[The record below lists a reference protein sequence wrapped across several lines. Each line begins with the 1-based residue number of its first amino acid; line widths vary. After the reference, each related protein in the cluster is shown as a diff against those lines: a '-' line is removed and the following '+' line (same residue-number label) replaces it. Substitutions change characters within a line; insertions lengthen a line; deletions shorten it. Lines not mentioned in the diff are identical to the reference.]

1 MRNEF
6 MFRLQEAA
14 SAGQKVGLVVG
25 DLGYGVVEAFSEQFP
40 DLFLN
45 SGIAEQSMIGI
56 SAGLAT
62 TLDRVFVYSIANF
75 PTIRCLEQIRNTV
88 CYHNSNVTVVSIGAG
103 LAYGTLGYTHHA
115 VEDIAVMRVMP
126 NMKIYSPADR
136 IDVSLA
142 MEEILNSS
150 GPSYL
155 RLSKSGEG
163 EIPRLNT
170 SRTDTDFEWLLKSN
184 GPLIVTTGLI
194 TSEVLKAASLLESR
208 GITPSVVKLN
218 RLQDFSEEF
227 FDAISKSSRLFI
239 VEEHSIM
246 GGIGSM
252 LLELLARQSIVLPT
266 TLIGIQEPWNSPVG
280 SDQFLRNHFGL
291 SPEGILQQILSF
303 F

>member
-1 MRNEF
+1 

-25 DLGYGVVEAFSEQFP
+25 DLGYGVVETFSEQFP
-40 DLFLN
+40 ELFLN

-126 NMKIYSPADR
+126 NMKIFSPADK

-142 MEEILNSS
+142 MDEILSSS

-163 EIPRLNT
+163 EIPRLIT
-170 SRTDTDFEWLLKSN
+170 SPTDTDFEWLRKSN

-194 TSEVLKAASLLESR
+194 TSEVLKAASLLENH

-227 FDAISKSSRLFI
+227 FDEISESSRLFI

-246 GGIGSM
+246 GGVGSM
-252 LLELLARQSIVLPT
+252 LLELLARRSIVLPT
-266 TLIGIQEPWNSPVG
+266 ALIGIHEPWNSPVG

-291 SPEGILQQILSF
+291 SPEGISQQILSF